1 MKKILLAI
9 VCMVSG
15 LCGCSESDSDNGP
28 KGDSI
33 SLSKDL
39 ISLDFEGGTD
49 EIVVTSSGDWRM
61 SGTSTWAHPSVTEGK
76 SGDTVVFTI
85 DPNTTDRNLQS
96 EFKLFTGSA
105 VARLTVTCGEG
116 YVLSLDSDAAVSVL
130 QSGGEF
136 SVKLATNIPQE
147 ELTCSFSDGGDS
159 WIGTP
164 EFTDVFGDLLL
175 TFTASENSGYS
186 ERESVVTIS
195 GQDLSVEVAVSQRQS
210 DFLNVK
216 GDKVFE
222 FNTLEAAT
230 FSVEVE
236 SNIAYTVTTPD
247 WITYEKAP
255 ATRAQALDLLTFQV
269 AESTSTRVGSVVI
282 ADTDKRFEVTLSVR
296 QLAPGVQM
304 ISIPDK
310 NFRKRL
316 AERKWIQIIDEE
328 SPEVI
333 PYTLDERKQND
344 KYYYYILRANDA
356 GIKSFEGVGNFP
368 WVTQCNMG
376 GNPELE
382 SVDISGL
389 EKVTVLDLSGDTKLS
404 TIVCGANACRV
415 CQNGSIGV
423 ELITISGSA
432 VTTVEVNGSYSTG
445 AGSLKELDVTQC
457 PALTS
462 INAAYRDLLT
472 TIYITAEQEGKISLS
487 GSSAEFVV
495 R

>member
-85 DPNTTDRNLQS
+85 DPNATDRNLQS

-147 ELTCSFSDGGDS
+147 ELTCTLSDGGDS

-186 ERESVVTIS
+186 GRESVVTVS
-195 GQDLSVEVAVSQRQS
+195 GHDLSVEVVVSQRQL
-210 DFLNVK
+210 DYLNVK

-222 FNTLEAAT
+222 FDTLEAAT
-230 FSVEVE
+230 FSVDVE

-255 ATRAQALDLLTFQV
+255 ATRALATDRLTFQV
-269 AESTSTRVGSVVI
+269 SEGKETRTGSVVI
-282 ADTDKRFEVTLSVR
+282 ADADKRFEFTLSVR

-304 ISIPDK
+304 ITIPDK
-310 NFRKRL
+310 NFRQRL
-316 AERKWIQIIDEE
+316 SQYGWIKIVDEE

-333 PYTLDERKQND
+333 PYTLEEVKKND
-344 KYYYYILRANDA
+344 KYYYYILRCASAD
-356 GIKSFEGVGNFP
+356 IKSFEGVENFP
-368 WVTQCNMG
+368 WITQCNMG

-382 SVDISGL
+382 SIDISGL
-389 EKVTVLDLSGDTKLS
+389 EKVTKVDTGGNTMLSEINLGS
-404 TIVCGANACRV
+404 NACQLSQGER
-415 CQNGSIGV
+415 IGV
-423 ELITISGSA
+423 EKITVIGSGVTSINLTAYYISGDQ
-432 VTTVEVNGSYSTG
+432 
-445 AGSLKELDVTQC
+445 LKELDVTQC
-457 PALTS
+457 PALTK
-462 INAAYRDLLT
+462 IDATGRDQLT
-472 TIYITAEQEGKISLS
+472 TIYITAEQEGKITLS

>member
-85 DPNTTDRNLQS
+85 DPNATDRNLQS

-136 SVKLATNIPQE
+136 SVRLATNIPQE
-147 ELTCSFSDGGDS
+147 ELTCTFSDGGDS

-186 ERESVVTIS
+186 GRESVVTVS
-195 GQDLSVEVAVSQRQS
+195 GHDLSVEVAVSQRQL
-210 DFLNVK
+210 DYLNVV
-216 GDKVFE
+216 GETVFE
-222 FNTLEAAT
+222 FESLEAAS
-230 FSVEVE
+230 FSVDVE
-236 SNIAYTVTTPD
+236 SNIEYTVTSPD
-247 WITYEKAP
+247 WITCEKAS
-255 ATRAQALDLLTFQV
+255 ATRALATDRLTFQV
-269 AESTSTRVGSVVI
+269 SEGTETRTGSVVI
-282 ADTDKRFEVTLSVR
+282 ADADKRFEFTLSVR

-310 NFRKRL
+310 NFRQRL
-316 AERKWIQIIDEE
+316 SQYGWIKIVDEE

-333 PYTLDERKQND
+333 PYTLEEVKKND
-344 KYYYYILRANDA
+344 KYYYYILRCSGA
-356 GIKSFEGVGNFP
+356 GIKSFEGIENFP

-376 GNPELE
+376 DNPELE
-382 SVDISGL
+382 SIDISGL
-389 EKVTVLDLSGDTKLS
+389 EQVKSVDTGGNTMLSEINL
-404 TIVCGANACRV
+404 GANAC
-415 CQNGSIGV
+415 QLSQGKQIGV
-423 ELITISGSA
+423 EKMTVIGSGVTSINLTAYYISGDQ
-432 VTTVEVNGSYSTG
+432 
-445 AGSLKELDVTQC
+445 LKELDVTQC

-462 INAAYRDLLT
+462 INATGRDQLT
-472 TIYITAEQEGKISLS
+472 TIYITAEQEGKIALS

>member
-61 SGTSTWAHPSVTEGK
+61 SEGK

-85 DPNTTDRNLQS
+85 DPNATDRNLQS

-147 ELTCSFSDGGDS
+147 ELTCTLSDGGDS

-186 ERESVVTIS
+186 GRESVVTVS
-195 GQDLSVEVAVSQRQS
+195 GHDLSVEVAVSQRQL
-210 DFLNVK
+210 DYLNVK

-222 FNTLEAAT
+222 FDTLEAAT
-230 FSVEVE
+230 FSVDVE

-255 ATRAQALDLLTFQV
+255 ATRALATDRLTFQV
-269 AESTSTRVGSVVI
+269 SEGKETRTGSVVI
-282 ADTDKRFEVTLSVR
+282 ADADKRFEFTLSVR

-304 ISIPDK
+304 ITIPDK
-310 NFRKRL
+310 GFRDRL
-316 AERKWIQIIDEE
+316 ASKGWIKIVDEE

-333 PYTLDERKQND
+333 PVDLETIKAND
-344 KYYYYILRANDA
+344 KYYYYILQADDA
-356 GIKSFEGVGNFP
+356 DIKSFEGIENFP
-368 WVTQCNMG
+368 WVTQCNLG
-376 GNPELE
+376 HNTELE
-382 SVDISGL
+382 SIDISGL
-389 EKVTVLDLSGDTKLS
+389 EKVTKVDTGGDTMLS
-404 TIVCGANACRV
+404 EINLGANACQLSQGER
-415 CQNGSIGV
+415 IGV
-423 ELITISGSA
+423 EKITVIGSGVTSINLTARYISGDQ
-432 VTTVEVNGSYSTG
+432 
-445 AGSLKELDVTQC
+445 LKEFDVTQC
-457 PALTS
+457 PALTK
-462 INAAYRDLLT
+462 IDATGRDQLT
-472 TIYITAEQEGKISLS
+472 TIYITAEQEGKITLS

>member
-85 DPNTTDRNLQS
+85 DPNATDRNLQS

-147 ELTCSFSDGGDS
+147 ELTCTLSDGGDS

-186 ERESVVTIS
+186 GRESVVTVS
-195 GQDLSVEVAVSQRQS
+195 GHDLSVEVAVSQRQL
-210 DFLNVK
+210 DYLNVK

-222 FNTLEAAT
+222 FDTLEATT
-230 FSVEVE
+230 FSVDVE

-255 ATRAQALDLLTFQV
+255 ATRALATDRLTFQV
-269 AESTSTRVGSVVI
+269 SEGKETRTGSVVI
-282 ADTDKRFEVTLSVR
+282 ADADKRFEFTLSVR
-296 QLAPGVQM
+296 QLAPGIQM
-304 ISIPDK
+304 ITIPDK
-310 NFRKRL
+310 GFRDRL
-316 AERKWIQIIDEE
+316 ASKGWIKIVDEE

-333 PYTLDERKQND
+333 PVDLETIKAND
-344 KYYYYILRANDA
+344 KYNYYILQAHEA
-356 GIKSFEGVGNFP
+356 GIKSFEGVENFP
-368 WVTQCNMG
+368 WITQCNMG

-389 EKVTVLDLSGDTKLS
+389 EKVTVLDLTDNTKLS

-432 VTTVEVNGSYSTG
+432 VTTVEVNGSYSSG

-462 INAAYRDLLT
+462 ISANKRDLLT
-472 TIYITAEQEGKISLS
+472 TIYITAEQEGKIALS

>member
-61 SGTSTWAHPSVTEGK
+61 SGTSTWTHPSVTEGK

-85 DPNTTDRNLQS
+85 DPNATDRNLQS

-164 EFTDVFGDLLL
+164 GFTDVFGDLLL
-175 TFTASENSGYS
+175 TFAASENSGYS
-186 ERESVVTIS
+186 DRASVLTVS
-195 GQDLSVEVAVSQRQS
+195 GHDLSVEVAVSQRQL
-210 DFLNVK
+210 DYLNVV
-216 GDKVFE
+216 GETVFE
-222 FNTLEAAT
+222 FESLEAVS
-230 FSVEVE
+230 FSVDVE
-236 SNIAYTVTTPD
+236 SNIEYTVTTPD
-247 WITYEKAP
+247 WITCEKAP
-255 ATRAQALDLLTFQV
+255 ATRALATDRLTFQV
-269 AESTSTRVGSVVI
+269 SESTNTRTGSVVI
-282 ADTDKRFEVTLSVR
+282 ADTDKQFEITLSVR

-310 NFRKRL
+310 NFRNKL
-316 AERKWIQIIDEE
+316 ASNGWIQIIDEDSE
-328 SPEVI
+328 EVV
-333 PYTLDERKQND
+333 PYTLDEVKQND
-344 KYYYYILRANDA
+344 RYYYYILRCSGA
-356 GIKSFEGVGNFP
+356 GIKSFEGVENFP

-376 GNPELE
+376 DNPELE
-382 SVDISGL
+382 SIDISGL
-389 EKVTVLDLSGDTKLS
+389 EKVTSVDTGNNTMLSEINLGSNACQLSQGGRIGIQSMTVIGSGVTSINLTARYISGDQLT
-404 TIVCGANACRV
+404 
-415 CQNGSIGV
+415 
-423 ELITISGSA
+423 
-432 VTTVEVNGSYSTG
+432 
-445 AGSLKELDVTQC
+445 ELDVTQC
-457 PALTS
+457 PALKS
-462 INAAYRDLLT
+462 ITATGRDQLT
-472 TIYITAEQEGKISLS
+472 TIYITAEQEGQITLS
-487 GSSAEFVV
+487 DSSAEFVV